1 MDYYLQ
7 YGGYLSKLLG
17 SLINEEAPPVPN
29 FDIDWEQFFDFCNHH
44 KVENMVYIELKKL
57 NIVPTD
63 TLKKFVGAN
72 ARMSVAE
79 AKQEI
84 FSQQLFSA
92 FEKSNISYM
101 PLKGIVIKKLYPV
114 ENYRTSNDIDVLVKI
129 EDFQRAE
136 NVLRKLGYTPG
147 EKGNRDNDY
156 HIVYSKGV
164 VHIELHSYL
173 TPRDSLQ
180 REYFDSAFHRAVADN
195 DSQYRFSM
203 TDEDLYIYTL
213 YHLYKHFVKGG
224 VGVRYFLDIYL
235 IQKKLNLDM
244 NYVENELHKIGLKA
258 FSKTVT
264 ELSQVFFDNKEMD
277 NRLKELARFIYISGA
292 HGATP
297 FYVVSK
303 FSGEGTSKNNS
314 LINKIKFYY
323 SSWFIGRKA
332 MSQRYPILK
341 KWGILLPF
349 CYIHKGIHTLFCKP
363 QAIKRE
369 ADKMVKVYNKDA
381 EKYIEKI
388 NRLAGL

>member
-17 SLINEEAPPVPN
+17 SLINEKAPPVPN
-29 FDIDWEQFFDFCNHH
+29 FDIDWEKFFDFCKHH
-44 KVENMVYIELKKL
+44 KVENMVYIELKKV

-63 TLKKFVGAN
+63 TLKKFAGAN

-84 FSQQLFSA
+84 FSHQLFEG
-92 FEKSNISYM
+92 FESEKVSYM

-129 EDFQRAE
+129 EDFQKAE
-136 NVLRKLGYTPG
+136 NILKNLGYTPG

-164 VHIELHSYL
+164 VHIEIHSHL

-180 REYFDSAFHRAVADN
+180 KEYFDTAFDRAVPCK
-195 DSQYRFSM
+195 DSPYRFSM

-264 ELSQVFFDNKEMD
+264 ELSQVFFDNREMD
-277 NRLKELARFIYISGA
+277 NRLEELARFVFISGA

-341 KWGILLPF
+341 KWGIFLPF
-349 CYIHKGIHTLFCKP
+349 CYVHKGIHTLFCKP
-363 QAIKRE
+363 QAIKE
-369 ADKMVKVYNKDA
+369 QADKMVNVYNKNA
-381 EKYIEKI
+381 EKYVENI

>member
-1 MDYYLQ
+1 MDFYLQ
-7 YGGYLSKLLG
+7 YGGYLAKLLG
-17 SLINEEAPPVPN
+17 SLINEEAPPAPS
-29 FDIDWEQFFDFCNHH
+29 FDIDWEKFFDFCRHH
-44 KVENMVYIELKKL
+44 KVENMVYVALKKL

-63 TLKKFVGAN
+63 TLKKFAGAN
-72 ARMSVAE
+72 ARMCVAE

-84 FSQQLFSA
+84 FSHQLFSG
-92 FEKSNISYM
+92 FENAKVAYI

-129 EDFQRAE
+129 EDFQKAE
-136 NVLRKLGYTPG
+136 NVLKNLGYTPG
-147 EKGNRDNDY
+147 EEGNRDNDY

-164 VHIELHSYL
+164 VHIELHSHL

-180 REYFDSAFHRAVADN
+180 RDYFDFAFHRAIADN

-224 VGVRYFLDIYL
+224 VGVRYFLDVFL
-235 IQKKLNLDM
+235 MQKKLSLDM
-244 NYVENELHKIGLKA
+244 AYVENELDKIGLKA

-277 NRLKELARFIYISGA
+277 NRLEELAGFVYVSGA

-303 FSGEGTSKNNS
+303 FSGEGTSKNNT

-323 SSWFIGRKA
+323 DSWFIGRKA
-332 MSQRYPILK
+332 MSIRYPILNK
-341 KWGILLPF
+341 YGFLLPF
-349 CYIHKGIHTLFCKP
+349 CYFHKGIYTLFCKP
-363 QAIKRE
+363 KAIKRE
-369 ADKMVKVYNKDA
+369 ADKMVNVYNKKA
-381 EKYIEKI
+381 QEYVENI

>member
-1 MDYYLQ
+1 MDFYLQ
-7 YGGYLSKLLG
+7 YGGYLAKLLS
-17 SLINEEAPPVPN
+17 SLINEEAPPAPS
-29 FDIDWEQFFDFCNHH
+29 FEIDWEKFFDFCRHH
-44 KVENMVYIELKKL
+44 KVENMVYVALKKL

-63 TLKKFVGAN
+63 TLKKFAGAN
-72 ARMSVAE
+72 ARMCVAE

-84 FSQQLFSA
+84 FSHQLFKEFESA
-92 FEKSNISYM
+92 NVAYI

-129 EDFQRAE
+129 EDFQKAE
-136 NVLRKLGYTPG
+136 NVLKNLGYTPG
-147 EKGNRDNDY
+147 EEGNRDNDY

-164 VHIELHSYL
+164 VHIELHSHL
-173 TPRDSLQ
+173 TPRDALQ
-180 REYFDSAFHRAVADN
+180 RDYFDFAFHRAIADN
-195 DSQYRFSM
+195 DSQYRFLM

-224 VGVRYFLDIYL
+224 VGVRYFLDVFL
-235 IQKKLNLDM
+235 MQKKLSLDM
-244 NYVENELHKIGLKA
+244 AYVENELDKIGLKA

-277 NRLKELARFIYISGA
+277 NRLEELAGFVYVSGA

-303 FSGEGTSKNNS
+303 FSGEGTSKNNT

-323 SSWFIGRKA
+323 GSWFIGRKA
-332 MSQRYPILK
+332 MSIRYPILNK
-341 KWGILLPF
+341 YGFLLPF
-349 CYIHKGIHTLFCKP
+349 CYFHKGLYTLFCKP
-363 QAIKRE
+363 KAIKRE
-369 ADKMVKVYNKDA
+369 ADKMVNVYNKKA
-381 EKYIEKI
+381 QEYVENI